1 MIDRALVHS
10 IIECAVLHRVWAG
23 PRSAV
28 TASTVAAA
36 VARLAARESDVL
48 VVVDSERRR
57 RRLSRLVRARL
68 PYVVHAWRATH
79 DGPTF
84 HRGRV
89 IIEHDEAAI
98 RGIVA
103 DAVIIWPGHR
113 VNGATRHA
121 AGLVRDRGGSPARY
135 ALLERYEPHRAA
147 KEAPCAE

>member
-10 IIECAVLHRVWAG
+10 IIECAVLHRVWVG

-89 IIEHDEAAI
+89 TIEHDEAAI
-98 RGIVA
+98 RGVTA
-103 DAVIIWPGHR
+103 DAVIVWPGHR
-113 VNGATRHA
+113 VNDDTRHA
-121 AGLVRDRGGSPARY
+121 AGLVRGRGGSPARH
-135 ALLERYEPHRAA
+135 ALLERYEPHRAT
-147 KEAPCAE
+147 KEEPCDA